1 MLFIFSA
8 YFITPGL
15 WKLNSSCYV
24 FFILTLESLNF
35 FDRLKPRVR
44 MNGFSVYYVT
54 GLNALR
60 HKLKELLILHQIAKL
75 APAII

>member
-1 MLFIFSA
+1 
-8 YFITPGL
+8 
-15 WKLNSSCYV
+15 
-24 FFILTLESLNF
+24 
-35 FDRLKPRVR
+35 

-75 APAII
+75 APAIIWKENCILKLYKSKFMFSIDMVRIAFNSDLL